1 LLFNSFE
8 FLIFAPI
15 ALLGHALLRGAALR
29 WWLVVASYVFYGWA
43 NPWYCLLLLAST
55 LLDFNAS
62 LGIARARSRSARRGW
77 LAASMTG
84 NLGLLAVF
92 KYSGFFVHS
101 INETAATFGVQLGI
115 PVPDILLPIGIS
127 FYTFQTMSYTIDVYR
142 GAFTPTR
149 RFSTF
154 ALYVAFFPQ
163 LVAGPIERAS
173 HLLRQIDQ
181 KQSRTTEDV
190 LAGVSRILWGLL
202 KKVVFADGLA
212 VYVNQVYADPAT
224 ALPGAIVL
232 ATYAFAFQIYLDFSA
247 YTDIAIGLAR
257 VMGIDLRENF
267 RWPYLSRNIAEFWRR
282 WHISLSTW
290 LRDYLFVSIGGL
302 RHGAARSFA
311 NAMLLFFLVGLWH
324 GAGARFIVW
333 GLWIGVCYVTFHLWS
348 LRRPRDRRSDRPHR
362 LADVVGMVITF
373 HVMWLSWLLFR
384 APNLSGTADLVHTLV
399 HGWSQSWFPATGIED
414 AWRAALLLTIAVAA
428 HALRG
433 FGKTAPLT
441 RTRSPLAIGIFW
453 GLCITA
459 IGLLHAPV
467 REQFIYFQF

>member
-8 FLIFAPI
+8 FLVFAPI

-29 WWLVVASYVFYGWA
+29 WWLVAASYVFYGWA

-55 LLDFNAS
+55 VLDFGAG
-62 LGIARARSRSARRGW
+62 LGIGRARSALVRRAW
-77 LAASMTG
+77 LVASLVG

-92 KYSGFFVHS
+92 KYSGFFVRS
-101 INETAATFGVQLGI
+101 IDEIAAALGLELGI

-142 GAFTPTR
+142 GAFAPTR

-173 HLLRQIDQ
+173 HLMRQIDQ
-181 KQSRTTEDV
+181 KQPRTTDDV
-190 LAGVSRILWGLL
+190 LAGVSRIFWGLL

-212 VYVNQVYADPAT
+212 VYVNQVYGDPGT

-290 LRDYLFVSIGGL
+290 LRDYLFVSLGGL
-302 RHGAARSFA
+302 RHGPVRSFA

-324 GAGARFIVW
+324 GAGARFIAW
-333 GLWIGVCYVTFHLWS
+333 GLWIGACYVVFHLWS
-348 LRRPRDRRSDRPHR
+348 LRRPRDRRTDRPHR
-362 LADVVGMVITF
+362 LGDWLGVAITF

-384 APNLSGTADLVHTLV
+384 APSLAGTAELVHTLI
-399 HGWSQSWFPATGIED
+399 HGWSGPWFAVVGIED
-414 AWRAALLLTIAVAA
+414 AWRAVALLVIAAAA

-433 FGKTAPLT
+433 FGWTAPLT
-441 RTRSPLAIGIFW
+441 RMRSPWVVGVFW
-453 GLCITA
+453 GACVVA
-459 IGLLHAPV
+459 MGVLHAPV
-467 REQFIYFQF
+467 RERFIYFQF